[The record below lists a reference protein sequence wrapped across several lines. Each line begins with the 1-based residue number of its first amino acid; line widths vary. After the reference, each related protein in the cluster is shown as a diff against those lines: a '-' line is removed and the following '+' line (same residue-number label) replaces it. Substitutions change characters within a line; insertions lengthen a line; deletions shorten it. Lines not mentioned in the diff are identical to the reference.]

1 MADLCRYI
9 TDQVGVP
16 VVDGVAAATKTVE
29 SLVAQGLTTSTRS
42 EYAAPPAK
50 DYVGLL
56 DRFTIGR

>member
-1 MADLCRYI
+1 
-9 TDQVGVP
+9 
-16 VVDGVAAATKTVE
+16 
-29 SLVAQGLTTSTRS
+29 LVAQGLTTSTRS